1 MRSANLARHPFRNE
15 RLPNLV
21 FAIAGVAMVALTVKH
36 AFLVRALL
44 PGRTSALHGAVTALE
59 AEAARLRTEQA
70 SLRVYSA
77 QSLSVAR
84 RLVVKDVGDR
94 RAFSWTSLFAR
105 LEELL
110 PEGAR
115 LVSIAPT
122 VRRGEI
128 LLDVQAVMRSPE
140 VGWQFIRVLEDGGDF
155 DDVFPLT
162 EGAGGEFHYTMRYR
176 PRPEPSPTPAT
187 PGAEAA
193 PAAARA
199 TAPERAPEGLP

>member
-1 MRSANLARHPFRNE
+1 VRPANLARHPFRNE
-15 RLPNLV
+15 RLPNVV
-21 FAIAGVAMVALTVKH
+21 FAIAGVAMLALTVRH

-70 SLRVYSA
+70 SLRD
-77 QSLSVAR
+77 VAPEPKALAR
-84 RLVVKDVGDR
+84 WLVVKDLVDR

-155 DDVFPLT
+155 EDVFPLT

-176 PRPEPSPTPAT
+176 PRPAPSAPAA
-187 PGAEAA
+187 PAAEAA

-199 TAPERAPEGLP
+199 VPPGRAPEGLP